1 MEIIPVVPRGY
12 CKGVVR
18 AIEIAKKCAKDY
30 PDQPITVLGM
40 IVHNQHVVNALE
52 NLNIHTVEDKKKT
65 RMELL
70 DKIDEGVVIFTAHGI
85 SEQVKN
91 KAREKGLI
99 CVDASCT
106 DVIETQ
112 KLVKEKVHQGY
123 TVLYIGKKNHPE
135 AEAVLSISEKVHLI
149 TSETDLP
156 QKLTADVF
164 VTNQTTMSMLEV
176 EDLIQAILKKW
187 PDAEIARE
195 ICNATSIRQKA
206 VLDLKDKKID
216 LLIVVGDP
224 ASNNSTKLKVLGMQ
238 SGIEH
243 VLMIESV
250 HELNESMISS
260 FDRIAVTSGASTP
273 TVLTTQ
279 VFDVLRHYA
288 KTQEFIL
295 PDQTPEIL

>member
-30 PDQPITVLGM
+30 PDKKITVLGM
-40 IVHNQHVVNALE
+40 IVHNQHVVDALKE
-52 NLNIHTVEDKKKT
+52 LNIHTVENKQKT
-65 RMELL
+65 RIELL
-70 DKIDEGVVIFTAHGI
+70 DEIDEGVVIFTAHGI
-85 SEQVKN
+85 SEQVKQ
-91 KAREKGLI
+91 KAIEKGLI

-112 KLVKEKVHQGY
+112 KLVQQKIEAGY

-135 AEAVLSISEKVHLI
+135 AEAVLSISENIRLI
-149 TSETDLP
+149 TSLQDLEIDCSE
-156 QKLTADVF
+156 KLF
-164 VTNQTTMSMLEV
+164 VTNQTTMSMLEI
-176 EDLIQAILKKW
+176 ETLIDAIVKRW
-187 PDAEIARE
+187 PHAEIARE

-206 VLDLKDKKID
+206 VLQLKDQKID

-243 VLMIESV
+243 VLMIETV
-250 HELNESMISS
+250 HDLSEELIA
-260 FDRIAVTSGASTP
+260 DHQRIAVTSGASTP
-273 TVLTTQ
+273 TVLTNQ
-279 VFDVLRHYA
+279 VINTLTHYA
-288 KTQEFIL
+288 QTRKFIL
-295 PDQTPEIL
+295 PDVKVRIL